1 MLRLAIALLT
11 AVIASAAAEAADRP
25 LVPRI
30 TYPGWHRTFV
40 LLPPGLPRSHYRF
53 RTTIS
58 YGDRRPVPRLTVYE
72 APAILYA
79 PDFADVPYIRPL
91 PPYRGPTVPY
101 WDRLPYACVAYGYC

>member
-58 YGDRRPVPRLTVYE
+58 WDRRPVPRLTVYE

>member
-91 PPYRGPTVPY
+91 PPYGGPTLPY
-101 WDRLPYACVAYGYC
+101 WDRLPDACGYC